1 MKLRKVPVE
10 TKFTYRSATGFTP
23 VALKVIFY
31 EIEKKAMEGTK
42 IYKISIDCVDAD
54 DAHDDDAD
62 D

>member
-10 TKFTYRSATGFTP
+10 TKFTYRSATGYFTP

-42 IYKISIDCVDAD
+42 IYKISVECVDAD
-54 DAHDDDAD
+54 DDDDED
-62 D
+62 